1 MGLRIRT
8 NVQSLISQR
17 HLGLSTG
24 EIQRSSERL
33 SSGYRINRSGDDAA
47 GSAISTV
54 LSGDIRS
61 LTQARRNANDGISL
75 IETAEGGLN
84 EITNIMVRLRE
95 LSVQAASDTIGVR
108 ERQYLN
114 QEFFLLKDEID
125 RIALSTEFNGTRLL
139 IGPESGIPEELL
151 RTHNSSPLEIQV
163 GKDYF
168 IQNDAITQHNPI
180 DIIRI
185 DTSRIKALTDGEGGL
200 GLGQSV
206 DEDGARIDSKKEAQ
220 LSIAKIDVALE
231 KVAGYRADLGAIQN
245 RLEKTDKNLSI
256 FIESLT
262 GARSRIL
269 DVDFASETANMT
281 QQTIMQQAG
290 ASVLAQANTQ
300 PQIALKL
307 LSA

>member
-8 NVQSLISQR
+8 NVQSLIAQR
-17 HLGLSTG
+17 HLGHSTG
-24 EIQRSSERL
+24 DIQRSSERL
-33 SSGYRINRSGDDAA
+33 SSGYRINRSADDAA

-95 LSVQAASDTIGVR
+95 LSIQAASDTIGIR

-139 IGPESGIPEELL
+139 MGPESGIHEELL

-168 IQNDAITQHNPI
+168 IDSDAITQHNPI

-206 DEDGARIDSKKEAQ
+206 DEDGTRIDSKKDAQ

-256 FIESLT
+256 FMESLT

-269 DVDFASETANMT
+269 DVDFAAETANMM

>member
-8 NVQSLISQR
+8 NVQSLVAQR

-61 LTQARRNANDGISL
+61 LSQAKRNTNDGISL

-84 EITNIMVRLRE
+84 EISNIMIRLRE
-95 LSVQAASDTIGVR
+95 LSVQAASDTIGIR

-125 RIALSTEFNGTRLL
+125 RIALATEFNGTRLL
-139 IGPESGIPEELL
+139 IGPEESIPEELL
-151 RTHNSSPLEIQV
+151 GRHNGAPLEIQV

-168 IQNDAITQHNPI
+168 PVTDAITQPNPM

-185 DTSRIKALTDGEGGL
+185 DTSRLKAMTDGEGGL
-200 GLGQSV
+200 GLGSSLN
-206 DEDGARIDSKKEAQ
+206 EEGARIDSKKDAQ
-220 LSIAKIDVALE
+220 LSIATVDKAME
-231 KVAGYRADLGAIQN
+231 KVASYRADLGAIQN
-245 RLEKTDKNLSI
+245 RLEKTNANLGI

-290 ASVLAQANTQ
+290 VSILAQANAH
-300 PQIALKL
+300 PQVALKL